1 MEPTL
6 NAVYFT
12 AGRDYSDHQSAPNSL
27 PPSASGHAFDY
38 PGGLDDLGPLL
49 GQAGSW
55 LDSRKLFR
63 RHSLACT
70 ARLPLGTTN
79 HVRRLSPHAVGQW

>member
-12 AGRDYSDHQSAPNSL
+12 AGRNYSDHQSALISL
-27 PPSASGHAFDY
+27 PPSAGGHMFNY

-55 LDSRKLFR
+55 LDSGNTVR

-79 HVRRLSPHAVGQW
+79 HVRRLSPHAEGQW